1 MKILLSC
8 AGGFSTTVLKE
19 NMKKVIETSEKLNIE
34 DFEIEAVPVDS
45 LEAHISGTD
54 VLLVGPQVEH
64 RLDSILPIIE
74 PLNIPYVL
82 LDRDTYGS
90 MDGAKTLKLAL
101 IAKRKQEL
109 KDEK

>member
-19 NMKKVIETSEKLNIE
+19 NIKKVIEKSEKLDIN
-34 DFEIEAVPVDS
+34 DFEVEAVPVDS
-45 LEAHISGTD
+45 LPAHIEGTD

-64 RLDSILPIIE
+64 RLDTILSIIE
-74 PLNIPYVL
+74 PLQIPYVL

-101 IAKRKQEL
+101 IAKRKQDL
-109 KDEK
+109 KNQK